1 MSLQENVYKVLILSH
16 NFSFNEVI
24 KDIFPTFIYTYC
36 DNVANGQRLVLE
48 NNYDFIIINAPIK
61 EEVGHQFAIECS
73 VNKTNIVLYVI
84 HEELYNKYNEIMTK
98 NGVYVL
104 TKPLSKRQLMQ
115 SINHLIC
122 TREKM
127 RLYENKI
134 HSMDARIRQI
144 KLINQAKCLLMSV
157 RVMSEEQAHHYIE
170 KYAMDHCISKN
181 EAALLIVNK
190 YKKMCF

>member
-1 MSLQENVYKVLILSH
+1 MSLQENVYRVLLLSH
-16 NFSFNEVI
+16 SSSFNKVI
-24 KDIFPTFIYTYC
+24 KDIFPTFIFTDC
-36 DNVANGQRLVLE
+36 DNVSNGQRLVSE

-61 EEVGHQFAIECS
+61 EELGHQFAIECS

-84 HEELYNKYNEIMTK
+84 NEDLYNKYNEIMAK
-98 NGVYVL
+98 NGVFVL
-104 TKPLSKRQLMQ
+104 SKPLSRRQLMQ

-127 RLYENKI
+127 RMYENKI
-134 HSMDARIRQI
+134 HSMDARIRQMR
-144 KLINQAKCLLMSV
+144 LMNQAKCLLMSV

-181 EAALLIVNK
+181 EAALLIINQ
-190 YKKMCF
+190 YK